1 MIHLL
6 EERFRSS
13 LSPLVSTRVL
23 DFREARVAFT
33 VVHRCNTSVLTDRQL
48 LNWDACLDFAR
59 HTETYRDTGRQ
70 TDSGDRQTETV
81 RQTPSDD
88 EDELAKSLKV
98 AALLC
103 EDYLYRRVK
112 TEDKFRGLYEIDS
125 YVTLR
130 GHAALLPE
138 LIFRGHFETVPVREE
153 SQIDDHRIMQF
164 MDFSICCSMI
174 ERVLYDLHAQGVA
187 RSASN
192 PSSSTFITPKSS
204 RIPRLILRDLL
215 RSTEIEKLLGVSA
228 VRVLKGLFSP
238 SCLNLR
244 NIV

>member
-1 MIHLL
+1 MIHL

-23 DFREARVAFT
+23 DFREARATFA
-33 VVHRCNTSVLTDRQL
+33 VVESCNTSVLTDRQL

-59 HTETYRDTGRQ
+59 RDK
-70 TDSGDRQTETV
+70 QTETDRQNKQTETD

-88 EDELAKSLKV
+88 EELAKSLKV

-112 TEDKFRGLYEIDS
+112 TEDTFRGLYEIDS
-125 YVTLR
+125 HFTLR

-138 LIFRGHFETVPVREE
+138 LIFGGHFEMVPMREE
-153 SQIDDHRIMQF
+153 LQIDDHRVLRF

-174 ERVLYDLHAQGVA
+174 ERVLYDLHVQGVA
-187 RSASN
+187 N
-192 PSSSTFITPKSS
+192 ITPKSS
-204 RIPRLILRDLL
+204 RLPRLILRDLL
-215 RSTEIEKLLGVSA
+215 KSAEIEKLLGVSA

-238 SCLNLR
+238 TCLNLR
-244 NIV
+244 NIM